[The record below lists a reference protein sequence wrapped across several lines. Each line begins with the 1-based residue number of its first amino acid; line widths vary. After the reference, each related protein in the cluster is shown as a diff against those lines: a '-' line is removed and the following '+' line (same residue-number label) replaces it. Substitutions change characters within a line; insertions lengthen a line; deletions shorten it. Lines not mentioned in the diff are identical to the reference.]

1 MKNLFGPIVKLMK
14 KKLSIIKIG
23 GNVINSSEQ
32 LELFLYDFAN
42 LDGLKILVH
51 GGGRKATEMADSL
64 GLQPKM
70 IGGRRVT
77 DEANLEIVTMV
88 YAGLLNKSIVAKLQK
103 SGCNALGL
111 SGADANV
118 IRAHKRLVKDIDYGF
133 AGDIDEVQ
141 DQTIGL
147 FLNSGLVPVFSAI
160 THDKQGQLLNT
171 NADTIAAELA
181 KSLSRDFEVE
191 LVYCFEK
198 NGVLREVEDD
208 DSVIE
213 QIDRNKYEGL
223 KKGGIIAEGMLPKM
237 ENCFD
242 ALQNGVYKVHIGKPK
257 LISDK
262 NIKHT
267 TLML

>member
-1 MKNLFGPIVKLMK
+1 MKLMK
-14 KKLSIIKIG
+14 KKLHIVKIG
-23 GNVINSSEQ
+23 GNVINSSGQ
-32 LELFLYDFAN
+32 LDLFLYDFAK

-64 GLQPKM
+64 GLQPQM

-77 DEANLEIVTMV
+77 DKANLEIVTMV
-88 YAGLLNKSIVAKLQK
+88 YAGLLNKNIVAQLQK

-111 SGADANV
+111 SGADANL
-118 IRAHKRLVKDIDYGF
+118 IRAHKRIVKDIDYGF
-133 AGDIDEVQ
+133 AGDIDEVD

-147 FLNSGLVPVFSAI
+147 FLNAGLVPVFSAI

-213 QIDRNKYEGL
+213 QIDTNKYESL
-223 KKGGIIAEGMLPKM
+223 KKGGVIAEGMLPKM
-237 ENCFD
+237 DNCFD
-242 ALQNGVYKVHIGKPK
+242 ALQNGVYKVLIGKPE

-262 NIKHT
+262 KIKHT
-267 TLML
+267 TLIL